1 MDVQTLMGYKYNLSE
16 YVKFIDSIGNIQ
28 TGYIMDRDNV
38 GATEDRY
45 RYFLIDEYGNMITVR
60 DSDIVGYNTSSI
72 RDNVNKLLDHFNNQ
86 EDDKG

>member
-1 MDVQTLMGYKYNLSE
+1 MGYKYNLSE